1 MTFNTCDKIPTNATM
16 SVADMT
22 SEFPGLGVFGR
33 LRRHVGE
40 KVNTHLD
47 WNGTTKTTLARLAKT
62 TRESRC
68 SHNFWQ
74 SRNASQKKTN
84 GKYTLRTEVN
94 TRKRSHSRERLN
106 AA

>member
-1 MTFNTCDKIPTNATM
+1 M

-40 KVNTHLD
+40 KVNIPEDL
-47 WNGTTKTTLARLAKT
+47 NGTTRPMLAQLAKT

-68 SHNFWQ
+68 YHTFGDEL
-74 SRNASQKKTN
+74 A
-84 GKYTLRTEVN
+84 
-94 TRKRSHSRERLN
+94 TRFKIRLMSN
-106 AA
+106 IRYGRK